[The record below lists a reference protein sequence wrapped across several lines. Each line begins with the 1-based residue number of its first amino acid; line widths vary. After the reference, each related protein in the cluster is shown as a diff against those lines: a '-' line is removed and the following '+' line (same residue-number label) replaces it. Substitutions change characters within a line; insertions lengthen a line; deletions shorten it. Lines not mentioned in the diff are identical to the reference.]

1 MWTLGSRGWCERLA
15 PWNGGPL
22 PPGMRADERGNRHG
36 PGLPLRRPSSRRA
49 SGSGGVRVFDT
60 TIRRGAL
67 GPVSAVGARRARRS
81 PCRPCRGQSVG
92 RRARR
97 RGERS
102 DKGLVTLGS
111 RRRRPADRDQRSCA
125 IRAAPRSCAIGSA
138 ADRTYGRDTARP
150 SGGAVGSIDRSQRR
164 RLLVA
169 AHRVGTTIAEVSR
182 ALDLRAPGG
191 RTGRRARPDQALDG
205 GAPRLRPPPGRDR
218 GASDPRRCAI
228 GQGFARAPRRAALG
242 KVGCPN
248 RLGGQPRRRARARVR
263 CRRCVSRGFG
273 KPRAAVGGPGRA
285 RALAWELRT
294 GGGLAARRSGR
305 SRRAGHARRR
315 WRPPAARGLVAG
327 LPRPPRARGLSS
339 GARAARGCSS
349 HPSRGRRLF

>member
-1 MWTLGSRGWCERLA
+1 MRVFARGTRAAILHDVARAATNAQCAIGSGGRSVRGGGQRIIQSRAGPGDGRRRPADHRRAVLGRCRVGRAVRMVSAPSTSCPRASGRLRTMGRLVQIRGVAMWTLGSRGWCERLA

-138 ADRTYGRDTARP
+138 ADRTYRP
-150 SGGAVGSIDRSQRR
+150 R
-164 RLLVA
+164 
-169 AHRVGTTIAEVSR
+169 HCTTFWR
-182 ALDLRAPGG
+182 GG
-191 RTGRRARPDQALDG
+191 R
-205 GAPRLRPPPGRDR
+205 
-218 GASDPRRCAI
+218 
-228 GQGFARAPRRAALG
+228 
-242 KVGCPN
+242 
-248 RLGGQPRRRARARVR
+248 
-263 CRRCVSRGFG
+263 
-273 KPRAAVGGPGRA
+273 
-285 RALAWELRT
+285 
-294 GGGLAARRSGR
+294 
-305 SRRAGHARRR
+305 
-315 WRPPAARGLVAG
+315 
-327 LPRPPRARGLSS
+327 
-339 GARAARGCSS
+339 
-349 HPSRGRRLF
+349 